1 VISVPR
7 NERTPA
13 GVGGSHGGEVADED
27 DYFRKL
33 DQEAKAK
40 LKSKLDEQ
48 QAETAR
54 GERRLLHHGRCG
66 KCGGDLAAQVFR
78 GIEIDVCSDCGS
90 VLLDPG
96 ELQTLAG
103 QDSTD
108 TLSSF
113 FSMFGSKKK
122 A

>member
-1 VISVPR
+1 M
-7 NERTPA
+7 
-13 GVGGSHGGEVADED
+13 ADED

-33 DQEAKAK
+33 DQEAKAR
-40 LKSKLDEQ
+40 LKAKLDDQ
-48 QAETAR
+48 QAESAR
-54 GERRLLHHGRCG
+54 GERLLLHRQKCG
-66 KCGGDLAAQVFR
+66 KCGGDMTPQVFR
-78 GIEIDVCSDCGS
+78 GIEIDVCNECGS

-103 QDSTD
+103 QDSTE